1 MTMIGK
7 AMVLAAVASMIATTT
22 EVKAAECR
30 RECRTEVVCE
40 GVVFVPC
47 GQNEDGTFILCE
59 RDGPCRPQTVCEDIC
74 GSGGGFDDVF
84 NPDILRD
91 FDLDDFDPRFS
102 RT

>member
-1 MTMIGK
+1 MIGK
-7 AMVLAAVASMIATTT
+7 AMVLVAGAWMIAMTT
-22 EVKAAECR
+22 EAKAEGCR

-47 GQNEDGTFILCE
+47 GQNVDGTYILCE
-59 RDGPCRPQTVCEDIC
+59 RDGPCRPQTVCEEQCDR
-74 GSGGGFDDVF
+74 GGGIDDLF

-91 FDLDDFDPRFS
+91 FDLDDFDPVFS